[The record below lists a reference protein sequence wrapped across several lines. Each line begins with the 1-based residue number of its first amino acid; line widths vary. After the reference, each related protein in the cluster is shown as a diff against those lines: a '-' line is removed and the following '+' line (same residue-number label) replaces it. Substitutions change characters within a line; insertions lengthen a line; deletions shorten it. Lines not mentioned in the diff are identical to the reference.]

1 MNNKDI
7 DTWLGNKVDQVI
19 EDGGFKVKA
28 IAEKTGMPLSTFAS
42 KRKAYAPFT
51 FAEIY
56 KIAQATNHEPSDF
69 IPPQFT
75 TPALAGKEVA

>member
-1 MNNKDI
+1 
-7 DTWLGNKVDQVI
+7 
-19 EDGGFKVKA
+19 
-28 IAEKTGMPLSTFAS
+28 MPLSTFAS

-75 TPALAGKEVA
+75 ASALTGKEVA